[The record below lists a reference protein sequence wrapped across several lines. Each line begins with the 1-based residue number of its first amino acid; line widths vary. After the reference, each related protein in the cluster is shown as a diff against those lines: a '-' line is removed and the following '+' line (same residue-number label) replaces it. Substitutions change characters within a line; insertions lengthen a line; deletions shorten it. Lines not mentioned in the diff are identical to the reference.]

1 MSGHAAVFSVRCSK
15 FVDIVS
21 NNRSSLS
28 AQHQVSINTSYLVTQ
43 YTWTTCKNTSIVSF
57 YKLLCTAGSG
67 DSQPELCVQ

>member
-28 AQHQVSINTSYLVTQ
+28 AQHQVRI
-43 YTWTTCKNTSIVSF
+43 TCYHVM
-57 YKLLCTAGSG
+57 
-67 DSQPELCVQ
+67 